1 MKHSYYQT
9 PRTLN
14 DATFISS
21 ADPIETYKAGSN
33 ALGVI
38 ALAVVFGAIGVLLSF
53 AI

>member
-21 ADPIETYKAGSN
+21 ADPIETYKTGPN
-33 ALGVI
+33 ALG
-38 ALAVVFGAIGVLLSF
+38 AVLVVLVFGAIGVLLSF